1 MPIIDL
7 IQAKVTSGQAAA
19 AASVR
24 RVIMI
29 IDGFAIICLHQVELN
44 GELEWFIAKRSSKP
58 FESHG
63 QPNKLL
69 QNLSPSTQ

>member
-7 IQAKVTSGQAAA
+7 IQAKGASGQAAA
-19 AASVR
+19 SVQ

-44 GELEWFIAKRSSKP
+44 GELVWFIAKRSSKP

-69 QNLSPSTQ
+69 QNLSTSTQ